1 MCIPHCHVFYAY
13 HFACDICLSFSIV
26 PTGVVTFTRQCIEKF
41 PNWKNLETSLTDIHV
56 SAEGTIEDD
65 GDGLLQV
72 RINIR
77 QTPMLFGLCFYIL
90 WVLKYSNS
98 SISSKI
104 KASVTLCICRTL
116 ITFSRSNHSIFKR
129 ILIQELSK
137 SALTVSFH
145 VLQVDFANRYLGGG
159 VLGMGAV
166 QEEIRF
172 LICPEM
178 IVCRLFTEC
187 LEKNESIIMRGETRP
202 TVDYPSSPCY
212 VSHKIS

>member
-90 WVLKYSNS
+90 WVLKYSHS

-104 KASVTLCICRTL
+104 KASVTLCTCRTL
-116 ITFSRSNHSIFKR
+116 ITFSRRNYS
-129 ILIQELSK
+129 QELSK

-145 VLQVDFANRYLGGG
+145 VLQILFFLVFWVFLRMDSNDFYLS
-159 VLGMGAV
+159 L
-166 QEEIRF
+166 
-172 LICPEM
+172 
-178 IVCRLFTEC
+178 LFH
-187 LEKNESIIMRGETRP
+187 
-202 TVDYPSSPCY
+202 
-212 VSHKIS
+212 SHFHTSVVHVI